1 MNCANFFQN
10 SSIEGCQWM
19 NASEG
24 TIQNSQL
31 KSRKFSEE
39 TFEPSSVIVKPSAFS
54 FALIL
59 LINLKPIIS

>member
-1 MNCANFFQN
+1 MNCAKFFQN
-10 SSIEGCQWM
+10 SSFEGCQWM

-24 TIQNSQL
+24 NIHNNQS
-31 KSRKFSEE
+31 KSRKFSKE

-59 LINLKPIIS
+59 LLNLKPIIS